1 MSNKLK
7 NKTAIITGAS
17 KGIGKEIALELA
29 NNGAEVILLGRNENN
44 LKIVMK
50 DIINNGGIA
59 NYYVTDVSDSKI
71 YSKTLNLIIE
81 NYKLID
87 ILINNAGVNIDKI
100 ILRMDEASW
109 DKVIDTNLKG
119 TYLSI
124 QKISRNMLKNKW
136 GRIVNITS
144 ISGITGAIGQSNY
157 SASKAGIVGLSK
169 SVAKELASRNITV
182 NCISPGFIETDMTQ
196 KLNANVKKEYLEMI
210 PLNRFGKPFEVAKLV
225 CFICSN
231 EANYIT
237 GQTINIDGGMI
248 M

>member
-124 QKISRNMLKNKW
+124 QKISRNMLKNQW